1 VSIAESRTRLARLLD
16 LVDREDHHLLAVRER
31 LLADDCTVSPG
42 RVRGILDANTGIDRL
57 ESFGAK
63 FGRMQDTIMDKL
75 VPAFLTCAGENTGPA
90 IDNLARLEKL
100 GLIQQADDWLQM
112 RYLRHR
118 LVHEYIE
125 KPDDLAPALQRAC
138 HFTDRM
144 HDDYRNLRAY
154 ARDHLE
160 ILPSRETGDHAGG

>member
-1 VSIAESRTRLARLLD
+1 MRVAASRKRLARLLD
-16 LVDREDHHLLAVRER
+16 LVDREDEHLLAVRER
-31 LLADDCTVSPG
+31 LLAGDCAVSLD
-42 RVRGILDANTGIDRL
+42 RVLGILASDIGIDRL

-75 VPAFLTCAGENTGPA
+75 VPAFLTCAGESTGPA

-100 GLIQQADDWLQM
+100 GLIEQADDWLQM
-112 RYLRHR
+112 RHLRNR

-138 HFTDRM
+138 RFTDRM
-144 HDDYRNLRAY
+144 HDDYRNLRTY
-154 ARDHLE
+154 ARDRLVVVRSGE
-160 ILPSRETGDHAGG
+160 AADDSGG